1 MCCGG
6 GRKGRSAPAAATLP
20 TRGITADP
28 AARRALD
35 PPTTLVRYVGAAV
48 GKQRWLGFEGRPYE
62 FGLSNP
68 LQQVLA
74 TDLPIFEGR
83 SDFQVVSV

>member
-6 GRKGRSAPAAATLP
+6 GRKGNNAPAVP

-28 AARRALD
+28 TARRVLD
-35 PPTTLVRYVGAAV
+35 PPTTLVRYVGAGV

-68 LQQVLA
+68 LQQVLN

-83 SDFQVVSV
+83 AEFQLVSA